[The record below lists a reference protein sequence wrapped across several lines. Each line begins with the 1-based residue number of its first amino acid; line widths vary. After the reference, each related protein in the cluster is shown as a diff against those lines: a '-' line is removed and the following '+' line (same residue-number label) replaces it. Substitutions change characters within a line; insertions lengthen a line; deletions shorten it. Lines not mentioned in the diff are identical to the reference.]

1 MRNILVLIFI
11 TNLNAASIHKI
22 NNKMDDVEVEQYKP
36 TEPITETMYIRINY
50 ANIDL
55 HKWYY
60 LSTEH
65 IEYIVRPFIINE
77 HGITFGITQM
87 LDRDEPNPDWVSIAC
102 IFTLTPEDIDGDS
115 IKVYNYV
122 SAN

>member
-1 MRNILVLIFI
+1 
-11 TNLNAASIHKI
+11 
-22 NNKMDDVEVEQYKP
+22 MDDIAVEQYKP
-36 TEPITETMYIRINY
+36 TEPITEPMYTRTNY

-60 LSTEH
+60 LTTENVD
-65 IEYIVRPFIINE
+65 YIVRPFLTNE
-77 HGITFGITQM
+77 YGITFGITQM
-87 LDRDEPNPDWVSIAC
+87 LDREMPNPDWVRIAC
-102 IFTLTPEDIDGDS
+102 VFTLTPEDIDGIS